1 MTGKSRQTAVATL
14 ATIIALA
21 TPGAARAETPPR
33 RAPARDRDI
42 AALRSELAEQRELI
56 LKLTEMEGLHY
67 EYLLKLIHSMGRP
80 GTAAL
85 PPPPPVLVLPP
96 GAASPPAGAAPSG
109 AAGAAPPAPSA
120 AESPEPDRAP
130 AAAAPAATGVITGR
144 VEVRGGVP
152 GPAFVYVDNVKGP
165 APHGGTAEIAQKDRA
180 FVPAALV
187 VPRGTRVSFPN
198 LDPLYH
204 NVFSP
209 SPAHPFDLGSY
220 RQGDPARSVVLD
232 TPGVVEI
239 YCNMHAKM
247 RASILVV
254 PNRFFAKVGPDGTF
268 RLENVPVG
276 SRRLVAWAPDARPAT
291 STVELTARGAQATLT
306 LEVEAAPG
314 HNNKLGKPYSQY

>member
-1 MTGKSRQTAVATL
+1 LGVVL
-14 ATIIALA
+14 ALLA
-21 TPGAARAETPPR
+21 AAAPLPARADTPHRP
-33 RAPARDRDI
+33 ATARDRDI

-56 LKLTEMEGLHY
+56 LKLTEMEGAHY
-67 EYLLKLIHSMGRP
+67 EYLLKLIHAMARP

-85 PPPPPVLVLPP
+85 PPPPPRLVVPP
-96 GAASPPAGAAPSG
+96 
-109 AAGAAPPAPSA
+109 AAPPAEPPPA
-120 AESPEPDRAP
+120 APVAAVPPEPDKGPSAP
-130 AAAAPAATGVITGR
+130 APASATGVITGR
-144 VEVRGGVP
+144 VEMHGGAS
-152 GPAFVYVDNVKGP
+152 GPAYVYVDNVKVP
-165 APHGGTAEIAQKDRA
+165 AQHGGTAEIAQRDRA
-180 FVPAALV
+180 FVPTALV
-187 VPRGTRVSFPN
+187 VQKGTRVSFPN
-198 LDPLYH
+198 FDPLFH

-220 RQGDPARSVVLD
+220 RQGDPARSVVLE

-254 PNRFFAKVGPDGTF
+254 PNRLFTKVGADGTF

-291 STVELTARGAQATLT
+291 STVELTARGAQAALT
-306 LEVEAAPG
+306 LEVEAPAA

>member
-1 MTGKSRQTAVATL
+1 M
-14 ATIIALA
+14 
-21 TPGAARAETPPR
+21 
-33 RAPARDRDI
+33 
-42 AALRSELAEQRELI
+42 
-56 LKLTEMEGLHY
+56 
-67 EYLLKLIHSMGRP
+67 
-80 GTAAL
+80 
-85 PPPPPVLVLPP
+85 
-96 GAASPPAGAAPSG
+96 
-109 AAGAAPPAPSA
+109 
-120 AESPEPDRAP
+120 
-130 AAAAPAATGVITGR
+130 
-144 VEVRGGVP
+144 
-152 GPAFVYVDNVKGP
+152 
-165 APHGGTAEIAQKDRA
+165 
-180 FVPAALV
+180 
-187 VPRGTRVSFPN
+187 SFPN

-254 PNRFFAKVGPDGTF
+254 PNRFFVKVAPDGTF

-291 STVELTARGAQATLT
+291 STVELTPRGAQTTLT
-306 LEVEAAPG
+306 LEVEPPAA